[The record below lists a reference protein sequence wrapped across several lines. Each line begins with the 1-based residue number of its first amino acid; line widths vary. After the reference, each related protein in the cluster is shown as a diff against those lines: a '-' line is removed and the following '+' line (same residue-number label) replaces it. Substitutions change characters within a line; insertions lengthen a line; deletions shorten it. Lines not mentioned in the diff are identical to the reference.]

1 MKNWNFSLRDG
12 NDHLNIDF
20 ETNSVVRIQEKL
32 NAFFQAAGVPMPSEV
47 SMAEELECM
56 LTGLQDT
63 YKAVCDDG
71 NDPIREDELGEL
83 MDALE
88 RVIEYV
94 ESEL

>member
-1 MKNWNFSLRDG
+1 
-12 NDHLNIDF
+12 
-20 ETNSVVRIQEKL
+20 
-32 NAFFQAAGVPMPSEV
+32 
-47 SMAEELECM
+47 M